1 MSLLQHYSQRKTN
14 SFIVVLSEAVFLL
27 QPAQFA
33 QWASDNKALLTVVGS
48 TYTTNVANFRS
59 VVNNTGNGLFAD
71 KYYIPGNAFVDALTI
86 GTTLQDLGKD
96 VYIGTSAA
104 SNLLHLRLVEL
115 PGTVENAGEGGTVG
129 YIPIE
134 ANADIFSE
142 YPPVTYPCVGVARV

>member
-14 SFIVVLSEAVFLL
+14 SFIVALSEAVFLL
-27 QPAQFA
+27 QPAQLA
-33 QWASDNKALLTVVGS
+33 QWASDNKSILTVVGS
-48 TYTTNVANFRS
+48 TYTTS
-59 VVNNTGNGLFAD
+59 VVNFRGLVNNVDNGLFTD
-71 KYYIPGNAFVDALTI
+71 KYYSFPVTALVP
-86 GTTLQDLGKD
+86 GTTLKDLGKD
-96 VYIGTSAA
+96 VYIGTNAA

-115 PGTVENAGEGGTVG
+115 PGTVEHAGENGTVG

>member
-1 MSLLQHYSQRKTN
+1 MSLLQQFSQRKTN
-14 SFIVVLSEAVFLL
+14 SFIVALSEAVFLL
-27 QPAQFA
+27 QPAQLA
-33 QWASDNKALLTVVGS
+33 QWASDNKSILIVVGS
-48 TYTTNVANFRS
+48 TYTTSVANFRGL
-59 VVNNTGNGLFAD
+59 VNNVDNGIFAD
-71 KYYIPGNAFVDALTI
+71 KYYSPGNVHLNAITP
-86 GTTLQDLGKD
+86 GTTLKDLGKD
-96 VYIGTSAA
+96 IYIGTSAA